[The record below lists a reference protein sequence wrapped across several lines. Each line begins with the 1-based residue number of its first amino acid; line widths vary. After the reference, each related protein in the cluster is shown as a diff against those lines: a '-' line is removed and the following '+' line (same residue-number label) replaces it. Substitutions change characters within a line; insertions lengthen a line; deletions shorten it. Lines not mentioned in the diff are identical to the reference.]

1 MRRLSFLE
9 SLSDS
14 LADQKIREL
23 KCSELGRQIAV
34 DLEADADFNQG
45 RGRPSHDFL
54 LRKLHAPAPG
64 DIEAGG
70 LSPIH
75 RFL

>member
-14 LADQKIREL
+14 LAGSVVIREL
-23 KCSELGRQIAV
+23 KWSELGRQIAV
-34 DLEADADFNQG
+34 DLKADADFDEG

-54 LRKLHAPAPG
+54 LGSSTHPRRATLKPL
-64 DIEAGG
+64 D
-70 LSPIH
+70 
-75 RFL
+75 